1 MDTIVTE
8 FGMRSTRLIPGK
20 CEWNHDKF
28 IEVPVFD
35 IVTKVDPVGY
45 WLSHSY
51 EDMKTNCDL
60 MKIYMLWPILM
71 SHCDTDTLQFQPR
84 FLETVEQ
91 SVAMTLKNYDYIEVL
106 EDLADLFKKVANNP
120 RLIDDLLRIGNK
132 METPKLKTK
141 MSAIV
146 EAIAWV
152 QATGNQILFKKVMD
166 SQECFRSQFLFTFF
180 YQYAFLLTKMGEECC
195 MLTDK
200 VKKHECGKC
209 DEECEKK
216 KRCGN
221 VAFEKRQYA
230 YAVKF
235 YTAAM
240 QYSPHNHILFSNRAL
255 CFIRMY
261 DYWNAL
267 SDGKKAVVLKSTW
280 SKGHYR
286 FCEALFLLGE
296 TERAV
301 SSNKKAQYLCR
312 YCPDG
317 IRDLIQQQDK
327 FMQDDVP
334 LITEVKVKKNSKKK
348 SSNGKKITAKLT
360 STAEI
365 KDLRDAQSK
374 SQDLPDK
381 EMSAECN
388 IHIENKGCSENM
400 TGQQPRKGKAKG
412 KGSDSEKTRFS
423 DLNTETQK
431 TPSPGPS
438 QVDLAAMQD
447 TIKSLIRE
455 AYEALN
461 DKRCRNA
468 EGIFSKLLDIL
479 KQSDLQS
486 LHLTK
491 LDYLVLQY
499 GHANALLGIGQCV
512 ELARAENEL
521 KEIIQHHSKERFNC
535 LAFYGIG
542 NVYFKQ
548 NRFSDALN
556 QYIKSKTMV
565 NHKMVPGVLT
575 WPTTSVVLEETRPE
589 KLQVFLDNCIEECTF
604 PPKPD
609 AICRYEQCLS
619 LPKAQI
625 YFSDPDFKDFL
636 KYRCLT
642 PDCKGFTSHIVI
654 FDSMAQIKCEFEDKI
669 VKKREPQKPAAKNKL
684 ASNKI
689 NKTKY
694 ENKFERKKAIE
705 EPVENPDDSK
715 KQPEEAVLCEAAVTN
730 GRRVKWEP
738 LLAQVLKKE
747 GLIKHGCPGCFPS
760 FWESVCVWRIISPE
774 KMEELDKN
782 SNAQSSSKMKSFL
795 TYLYK
800 LNDRVKTRIFL
811 YLLSLQDKHITVNL
825 HDWLFIVN
833 NKGLEAA
840 VEFRDR
846 NRERLK
852 NIKPESV
859 ISLWNETYGK
869 NINYMIEVS
878 TDNLFDVLSAMSI
891 EGFRL
896 FLWLLED
903 NKHIASECDLEK
915 ELDKYFQEMDIP
927 RGQIPKQSL
936 DKYNNIWMN
945 LKTKHKKKKRNQAV
959 KPLYKLSGAVSTRS
973 QDEDIFTEENTLSLL
988 DPNEPFLVP
997 DSLRGDLDEF
1007 DTLYEFA
1014 LFDQSDQEMVLD
1026 SVEPIRETLYEYFA
1040 QILDEHGPLK
1050 PDDER
1055 LIGQY
1060 KDFPEETHRM
1070 VEAAGSLKNFLL
1082 QSYEFTIVEDMIA
1095 LSANYNIAFTEFQ
1108 EEYRLNPTAEE
1119 FKPSYSSP
1127 VYDNLDSYYATDH
1140 LDYMSSD
1147 SSATECSERPALYND
1162 LDRNYQKFAE
1172 PYNSSRLRTFSD
1184 SELDLIDTD
1193 SFDHPV
1199 LDEDLDEVCSF
1210 SSNGPGSSSIEE
1222 DDDDCDG
1229 EDDDD
1234 ATAPEINSDLSQD
1247 KSYTDQSN
1255 YIVSAKSEAQPK
1267 NIQTAID
1274 SDQSNHIV
1282 SSKSETQPKNIQTAI
1297 ESDQSNHIVSSKS
1310 EAQPKNVQTAIVSVQ
1325 VDIEYSH
1332 HEVNTEPFQPYESQ
1346 QGDILR
1352 MEKEHLVLTD
1362 QLQEATDK
1370 YENLQTRYRDEIA
1383 VLEEEIKTTET
1394 NKNVAKKE
1402 LVYLQQA
1409 YENELKKW
1417 QQERKENQE
1426 KLKVLKNNIKT
1437 VTDSNEKYARGI
1449 EEKKK
1454 QYELYIEEFANIHCT
1469 KFENEKARLEKHIAK
1484 RELDKVDTAQRA
1496 AVAEVIVL
1504 ENQNQAMLLKLQ
1516 MNASTTEQSIKML
1529 KPLAKSNPGILEQ
1542 INTMESLLVK
1552 LKKKMD
1558 TLQSEFDE
1566 KIAPLKKSVNLSAA
1580 AAASASSTVNLPASA
1595 VLAESSIT
1603 SRPVSSHPSPS
1614 PIKPKNP
1621 VPVKSSVKKTAPN
1634 KKAQQKVTN
1643 KPQMHP
1649 TSYSQKP
1656 KIPTPPSAKVP
1667 WATVPDRRGN
1677 GQPETKQSPSAKPTV
1692 FDRIIKD
1699 LHDIFP
1705 HYKSAELTNFIK
1717 NFRVRNNGSLSGL
1730 SHEEIISR
1738 VTEHILDFQTKNP
1751 PPPAAQMTP
1760 GPSMSNSSSSIAQP
1774 KQPWRVVT
1782 AGARNKWQNS
1792 DLESFGEDPC
1802 IICHDEL
1809 KQFPVHK
1816 LDCGHYFHKHCI
1828 KTWLHTQSTCP
1839 TCREHALL
1847 PEDFPVL
1854 AGRMRTA

>member
-1 MDTIVTE
+1 MDTVVSE
-8 FGMRSTRLIPGK
+8 FGMRTTRLIPSK

-28 IEVPVFD
+28 IEVPVID

-51 EDMKTNCDL
+51 EEMKTNCDL

-71 SHCDTDTLQFQPR
+71 SNCDATTLQFQPR
-84 FLETVEQ
+84 FLQ
-91 SVAMTLKNYDYIEVL
+91 SVVESVEMTLKNYDYIELL

-141 MSAIV
+141 MSAIL
-146 EAIAWV
+146 EAIGWV
-152 QATGNQILFKKVMD
+152 QATGDQVLYKKIMN

-180 YQYAFLLTKMGEECC
+180 YQYTFLLTKMGEECC

-200 VKKHECGKC
+200 VKKHACDKC

-216 KRCGN
+216 KQCGN
-221 VAFEKRQYA
+221 LAFEKRQYV
-230 YAVKF
+230 YAVRY

-255 CFIRMY
+255 CFIRMD

-267 SDGKKAVVLKSTW
+267 CDGKKAVVLKNTW

-296 TERAV
+296 TGRAV
-301 SSNKKAQYLCR
+301 SSNKKAQDLCR

-317 IRDLIQQQDK
+317 IRDLIQQQEK
-327 FMQDDVP
+327 IVKDVE
-334 LITEVKVKKNSKKK
+334 LTLDVKLKKNSKKK
-348 SSNGKKITAKLT
+348 KSNNEKKITEQL
-360 STAEI
+360 AEN
-365 KDLRDAQSK
+365 KDLKDAQSK

-381 EMSAECN
+381 ESNSECN

-400 TGQQPRKGKAKG
+400 TGHQPKKGKVKG
-412 KGSDSEKTRFS
+412 KGSDPEKMRFS
-423 DLNTETQK
+423 NLNTETQK
-431 TPSPGPS
+431 SPSPGPS
-438 QVDLAAMQD
+438 QVDLATIQD
-447 TIKSLIRE
+447 TVKSLIRE

-468 EGIFSKLLDIL
+468 EGLFSKLLDIL

-512 ELARAENEL
+512 ELAKAENEL

-556 QYIKSKTMV
+556 QYIKSKTMM

-575 WPTTSVVLEETRPE
+575 WPTTSVVIEETRPE
-589 KLQVFLDNCIEECTF
+589 KLLVFLDNCIEECKF

-619 LPKAQI
+619 LPKTQI
-625 YFSDPDFKDFL
+625 YFSDPNFKGFIRMVCCQFCSVEFHVCCWKKMKATMYSDKNDKDFL

-642 PDCKGFTSHIVI
+642 PDCKGFISHIVI
-654 FDSMAQIKCEFEDKI
+654 FDSMAQVKCEFEDKNI
-669 VKKREPQKPAAKNKL
+669 KKRETQKPTAKFKL
-684 ASNKI
+684 ASNKSNRI
-689 NKTKY
+689 KY

-705 EPVENPDDSK
+705 EEPIGNPDDSK
-715 KQPEEAVLCEAAVTN
+715 KQPEEAVICEAAVTN
-730 GRRVKWEP
+730 GRRVKWDP
-738 LLAQVLKKE
+738 LLTQVLKKE
-747 GLIKHGCPGCFPS
+747 GLIKRGCPGSFPG
-760 FWESVCVWRIISPE
+760 FWESVCVWSIISPE
-774 KMEELDKN
+774 KLEELEKN
-782 SNAQSSSKMKSFL
+782 SSAQSSSKMKSFL

-800 LNDRVKTRIFL
+800 LSDRVKTRIFL
-811 YLLSLQDKHITVNL
+811 YLLILQDEHITVNL
-825 HDWLFIVN
+825 YDWLFIVN

-840 VEFRDR
+840 VEFRDH

-852 NIKPESV
+852 NVKPDGV
-859 ISLWNETYGK
+859 VSLWNETYGK
-869 NINYMIEVS
+869 NLNYMMDVS
-878 TDNLFDVLSAMSI
+878 ADNLFDFLSTMGI
-891 EGFRL
+891 EGFRC
-896 FLWLLED
+896 FLWFLED

-927 RGQIPKQSL
+927 RVEVPKQSFE
-936 DKYNNIWMN
+936 KYNNICMN
-945 LKTKHKKKKRNQAV
+945 LKTKHKKKKRNQTV
-959 KPLYKLSGAVSTRS
+959 KPTYKLSGAVSTRS

-997 DSLRGDLDEF
+997 DSLRGDVDEF

-1014 LFDQSDQEMVLD
+1014 LFDQSDLD
-1026 SVEPIRETLYEYFA
+1026 MIVDSSEPIRRETLYEYFA

-1060 KDFPEETHRM
+1060 TDFPEETHRM
-1070 VEAAGSLKNFLL
+1070 VEAAGGLKNFLL

-1095 LSANYNIAFTEFQ
+1095 LSVNYDIALAALREK
-1108 EEYRLNPTAEE
+1108 YPLNPTAEE
-1119 FKPSYSSP
+1119 FKPSFSSL
-1127 VYDNLDSYYATDH
+1127 VCDNLDSYYETDH
-1140 LDYMSSD
+1140 LEYMSSD
-1147 SSATECSERPALYND
+1147 SSATECSERPAFYND
-1162 LDRNYQKFAE
+1162 LDLNYQKFAE
-1172 PYNSSRLRTFSD
+1172 PFNNSHLRTLSD
-1184 SELDLIDTD
+1184 SELDLIDGD
-1193 SFDHPV
+1193 SFDHRV

-1210 SSNGPGSSSIEE
+1210 SSNGSGSSSIEYDD
-1222 DDDDCDG
+1222 DDDDCD
-1229 EDDDD
+1229 DD
-1234 ATAPEINSDLSQD
+1234 AAAPEIISDLSQD
-1247 KSYTDQSN
+1247 KSY
-1255 YIVSAKSEAQPK
+1255 AEE
-1267 NIQTAID
+1267 
-1274 SDQSNHIV
+1274 SDQSNHTF

-1297 ESDQSNHIVSSKS
+1297 
-1310 EAQPKNVQTAIVSVQ
+1310 VSVQ
-1325 VDIEYSH
+1325 VNIEYSH
-1332 HEVNTEPFQPYESQ
+1332 HEVNTEPFQPYETQ

-1370 YENLQTRYRDEIA
+1370 YENLQSRYREEIA
-1383 VLEEEIKTTET
+1383 VLEEEIKTTVV
-1394 NKNVAKKE
+1394 NKKIAKKE
-1402 LVYLQQA
+1402 LVYMQQD
-1409 YENELKKW
+1409 YENEMKKW

-1426 KLKVLKNNIKT
+1426 KLKALKNTIKS
-1437 VTDSNEKYARGI
+1437 VTDSNE
-1449 EEKKK
+1449 
-1454 QYELYIEEFANIHCT
+1454 NCT
-1469 KFENEKARLEKHIAK
+1469 KFENEKTKLEKHIAK
-1484 RELDKVDTAQRA
+1484 RGVDKAEAAQRA
-1496 AVAEVIVL
+1496 VVAEVIVL
-1504 ENQNQAMLLKLQ
+1504 ENQKQAELLKRQ
-1516 MNASTTEQSIKML
+1516 MKVSNTEQSIKML
-1529 KPLAKSNPGILEQ
+1529 KPMAKSSPGTLEQ
-1542 INTMESLLVK
+1542 INIMESSLVK
-1552 LKKKMD
+1552 QKKEMD
-1558 TLQSEFDE
+1558 MLQSEFDE
-1566 KIAPLKKSVNLSAA
+1566 KIAPLKKLVNLSAA
-1580 AAASASSTVNLPASA
+1580 AASVSSAANLPASA
-1595 VLAESSIT
+1595 ESYIS
-1603 SRPVSSHPSPS
+1603 SHPVSSNPNPS
-1614 PIKPKNP
+1614 PIKPENP
-1621 VPVKSSVKKTAPN
+1621 VPVKFSVKKTTPN
-1634 KKAQQKVTN
+1634 KKAQQKVAD
-1643 KPQMHP
+1643 KPQTCP
-1649 TSYSQKP
+1649 TSNSHKP
-1656 KIPTPPSAKVP
+1656 KTPTPSPAKAP
-1667 WATVPDRRGN
+1667 WATGPDRRGN
-1677 GQPETKQSPSAKPTV
+1677 GQPETKSSPSAKPTV
-1692 FDRIIKD
+1692 FDKIIKE

-1705 HYKSAELTNFIK
+1705 HYKSAELANFIK
-1717 NFRVRNNGSLSGL
+1717 HFRVRNNGTLSGL

-1738 VTEHILDFQTKNP
+1738 VTEHILDCQTKSP
-1751 PPPAAQMTP
+1751 PPPAAQMTA
-1760 GPSMSNSSSSIAQP
+1760 GLNVSNSSSGIAQPSPPQP

-1782 AGARNKWQNS
+1782 GGARNKWQNS
-1792 DLESFGEDPC
+1792 DDLESFGEDPC

>member
-1 MDTIVTE
+1 MVPASPPVCWH
-8 FGMRSTRLIPGK
+8 RRLSAEEPSPEPQPG
-20 CEWNHDKF
+20 
-28 IEVPVFD
+28 
-35 IVTKVDPVGY
+35 
-45 WLSHSY
+45 
-51 EDMKTNCDL
+51 
-60 MKIYMLWPILM
+60 
-71 SHCDTDTLQFQPR
+71 
-84 FLETVEQ
+84 
-91 SVAMTLKNYDYIEVL
+91 
-106 EDLADLFKKVANNP
+106 
-120 RLIDDLLRIGNK
+120 
-132 METPKLKTK
+132 
-141 MSAIV
+141 
-146 EAIAWV
+146 
-152 QATGNQILFKKVMD
+152 
-166 SQECFRSQFLFTFF
+166 
-180 YQYAFLLTKMGEECC
+180 QYGDNMAEPA
-195 MLTDK
+195 
-200 VKKHECGKC
+200 
-209 DEECEKK
+209 
-216 KRCGN
+216 R
-221 VAFEKRQYA
+221 
-230 YAVKF
+230 VKF
-235 YTAAM
+235 LGFTRK
-240 QYSPHNHILFSNRAL
+240 SR
-255 CFIRMY
+255 
-261 DYWNAL
+261 
-267 SDGKKAVVLKSTW
+267 KK
-280 SKGHYR
+280 KGHYR
-286 FCEALFLLGE
+286 FCEALYLLGE

-301 SSNKKAQYLCR
+301 SSNKKAQDLCR

-334 LITEVKVKKNSKKK
+334 IIFPAAKVKKDSKKK
-348 SSNGKKITAKLT
+348 STNRKKVTEQLT
-360 STAEI
+360 SPSEN
-365 KDLRDAQSK
+365 KDLKDAQSK
-374 SQDLPDK
+374 SQDLVNK
-381 EMSAECN
+381 ELNAECN

-400 TGQQPRKGKAKG
+400 TGQQPKKGKAKG

-423 DLNTETQK
+423 NLNTEKQK

-438 QVDLAAMQD
+438 QVDLATIQD
-447 TIKSLIRE
+447 TVKSLIRE

-479 KQSDLQS
+479 KQTDLQS

-512 ELARAENEL
+512 ELAKAENEL

-575 WPTTSVVLEETRPE
+575 WPTTSVVIEETRTE
-589 KLQVFLDNCIEECTF
+589 KLQVFLDNCIEECKF

-609 AICRYEQCLS
+609 AVCRYEQCLS

-625 YFSDPDFKDFL
+625 YFSDPDFKGFIRMVCCHFCRVDFHVCCWKKMKATMYSDKNDKDFL

-642 PDCKGFTSHIVI
+642 PDCKGFISHIVI
-654 FDSMAQIKCEFEDKI
+654 FDSMAQIKCEFEDKN
-669 VKKREPQKPAAKNKL
+669 VKKREPQKPTAKNKV

-689 NKTKY
+689 NKIKY
-694 ENKFERKKAIE
+694 ENKFERKKAIEE

-715 KQPEEAVLCEAAVTN
+715 KQPEEVALCEAAVTN
-730 GRRVKWEP
+730 GRRVKWDP

-747 GLIKHGCPGCFPS
+747 GLIKDGCPGCFPS
-760 FWESVCVWRIISPE
+760 FWESVCVWGIISPE

-782 SNAQSSSKMKSFL
+782 SSAQSRSKMKSFL
-795 TYLYK
+795 IYLYK

-811 YLLSLQDKHITVNL
+811 YLLSLQDEHITVNL
-825 HDWLFIVN
+825 QDWLFIVN

-852 NIKPESV
+852 SIKPESV

-869 NINYMIEVS
+869 NINYMMDVS
-878 TDNLFDVLSAMSI
+878 ADNLSDFLSSMSI
-891 EGFRL
+891 EGFRC

-927 RGQIPKQSL
+927 RGQIPTQSFE
-936 DKYNNIWMN
+936 KYNNICMN

-959 KPLYKLSGAVSTRS
+959 KPMYKLSGAVSTRS

-997 DSLRGDLDEF
+997 ESLRGDLDEF
-1007 DTLYEFA
+1007 DALYEFA
-1014 LFDQSDQEMVLD
+1014 LFDQSDQEVVVD
-1026 SVEPIRETLYEYFA
+1026 STEPIRETLYEYFA

-1070 VEAAGSLKNFLL
+1070 VEAAGGLKNFLL

-1095 LSANYNIAFTEFQ
+1095 LSVNYNLAFTAFREN
-1108 EEYRLNPTAEE
+1108 YLLNPTAEE
-1119 FKPSYSSP
+1119 FKPSYSSL
-1127 VYDNLDSYYATDH
+1127 VCDNIDSYYATDH

-1172 PYNSSRLRTFSD
+1172 PFNNARLGTLSD

-1193 SFDHPV
+1193 SFDHHV
-1199 LDEDLDEVCSF
+1199 LDEELDEVGSF
-1210 SSNGPGSSSIEE
+1210 SSNGSGSSSIEDDC
-1222 DDDDCDG
+1222 DDDD
-1229 EDDDD
+1229 ED
-1234 ATAPEINSDLSQD
+1234 ATAPEINSDFSQD
-1247 KSYTDQSN
+1247 KSYT
-1255 YIVSAKSEAQPK
+1255 EE
-1267 NIQTAID
+1267 

-1282 SSKSETQPKNIQTAI
+1282 SSKSETQPKNI
-1297 ESDQSNHIVSSKS
+1297 
-1310 EAQPKNVQTAIVSVQ
+1310 QTAIVSVQ

-1332 HEVNTEPFQPYESQ
+1332 HEVNTEPFQPYETQ

-1370 YENLQTRYRDEIA
+1370 YDNLQSRYREEIA
-1383 VLEEEIKTTET
+1383 VLEEEIQTTIT
-1394 NKNVAKKE
+1394 NKKVAKKE
-1402 LVYLQQA
+1402 LVYMQQE
-1409 YENELKKW
+1409 YDNEMKKW

-1426 KLKVLKNNIKT
+1426 KLKALKNNIKT

-1454 QYELYIEEFANIHCT
+1454 QYEVYIEEFANIHCT
-1469 KFENEKARLEKHIAK
+1469 KFENEKTKLEKHIDK
-1484 RELDKVDTAQRA
+1484 REVDKAEAAQRA
-1496 AVAEVIVL
+1496 AVAEVSIL
-1504 ENQNQAMLLKLQ
+1504 ENQKQAELLKLQ
-1516 MNASTTEQSIKML
+1516 MKASTTEQSLKML
-1529 KPLAKSNPGILEQ
+1529 KPMAKSNPGTLEQ
-1542 INTMESLLVK
+1542 INTMESFLVK
-1552 LKKKMD
+1552 LKKEMD

-1580 AAASASSTVNLPASA
+1580 AASVSSTVNPPASA
-1595 VLAESSIT
+1595 VLAESSI
-1603 SRPVSSHPSPS
+1603 SSHPVSRHPSPS
-1614 PIKPKNP
+1614 PIKPKIPAP
-1621 VPVKSSVKKTAPN
+1621 VTSSIKKTAPN

-1643 KPQMHP
+1643 KPQTQP
-1649 TSYSQKP
+1649 ATNSQKP
-1656 KIPTPPSAKVP
+1656 KTPAPSPAKAP
-1667 WATVPDRRGN
+1667 WATVPARRGN
-1677 GQPETKQSPSAKPTV
+1677 GQPETTAKPTV

-1705 HYKSAELTNFIK
+1705 HYKSAELANFIK
-1717 NFRVRNNGSLSGL
+1717 NFRVRNNGTLSGL

-1738 VTEHILDFQTKNP
+1738 VTDHILDCQAKSP

-1760 GPSMSNSSSSIAQP
+1760 GSNVSSSAVAQP
-1774 KQPWRVVT
+1774 KQPWRVV
-1782 AGARNKWQNS
+1782 AGGARNKWQNS